1 MYPVATIFRMTT
13 AKSQNMDQARHISVD
28 DPDTL
33 KQEDSKLKADSKK
46 LKESADVRHNG
57 GKCVM
62 YADYIEHQ
70 GGDENSIISAEHID
84 VLTFNRIDFE
94 KLSEMQKRIIGRV
107 HSRLT
112 AFEEENA
119 DMISS
124 YLKSYSINGTSME
137 FGASWNLM
145 CISGVAIPAD
155 LYALLKST
163 GLCYPAI

>member
-1 MYPVATIFRMTT
+1 
-13 AKSQNMDQARHISVD
+13 
-28 DPDTL
+28 
-33 KQEDSKLKADSKK
+33 
-46 LKESADVRHNG
+46 
-57 GKCVM
+57 M
-62 YADYIEHQ
+62 YADYIDHQ
-70 GGDENSIISAEHID
+70 GGEENSLNTAEHNH

-107 HSRLT
+107 HGRLT

>member
-1 MYPVATIFRMTT
+1 MLA
-13 AKSQNMDQARHISVD
+13 
-28 DPDTL
+28 
-33 KQEDSKLKADSKK
+33 E
-46 LKESADVRHNG
+46 
-57 GKCVM
+57 
-62 YADYIEHQ
+62 YIEKQ
-70 GGDENSIISAEHID
+70 GEDERSITAAEHID
-84 VLTFNRIDFE
+84 ILTFNRIDFE
-94 KLSEMQKRIIGRV
+94 KLSEMQKKIISKV

-112 AFEEENA
+112 AFEKENA

-137 FGASWNLM
+137 FGANWNLM

>member
-1 MYPVATIFRMTT
+1 MF
-13 AKSQNMDQARHISVD
+13 
-28 DPDTL
+28 
-33 KQEDSKLKADSKK
+33 
-46 LKESADVRHNG
+46 
-57 GKCVM
+57 
-62 YADYIEHQ
+62 ADYIEQQ
-70 GGDENSIISAEHID
+70 GGDENSIISAAHID
-84 VLTFNRIDFE
+84 ILTFNRIDFE

-119 DMISS
+119 DMINS
-124 YLKSYSINGTSME
+124 YLKNYNINGVGME

-155 LYALLKST
+155 LYSLLKST

>member
-1 MYPVATIFRMTT
+1 
-13 AKSQNMDQARHISVD
+13 
-28 DPDTL
+28 
-33 KQEDSKLKADSKK
+33 
-46 LKESADVRHNG
+46 
-57 GKCVM
+57 M

-124 YLKSYSINGTSME
+124 YLKSYSINGIWRKLELNVYQRSGNSCRPLCVAKINRTLLSCNLK
-137 FGASWNLM
+137 GA
-145 CISGVAIPAD
+145 
-155 LYALLKST
+155 
-163 GLCYPAI
+163 

>member
-1 MYPVATIFRMTT
+1 MF
-13 AKSQNMDQARHISVD
+13 
-28 DPDTL
+28 
-33 KQEDSKLKADSKK
+33 
-46 LKESADVRHNG
+46 
-57 GKCVM
+57 
-62 YADYIEHQ
+62 ADYIEQQ

-84 VLTFNRIDFE
+84 IMTFNRIVYDR
-94 KLSEMQKRIIGRV
+94 LSEMQKKIISRV

-112 AFEEENA
+112 AFEKENA

-137 FGASWNLM
+137 FGGSWNLM